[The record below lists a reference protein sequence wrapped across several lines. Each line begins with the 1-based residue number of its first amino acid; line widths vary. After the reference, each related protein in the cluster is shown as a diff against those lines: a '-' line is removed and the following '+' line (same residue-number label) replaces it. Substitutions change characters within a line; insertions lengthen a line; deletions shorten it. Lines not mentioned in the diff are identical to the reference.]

1 MCSNTHCCDPPTLCC
16 SVASSPRQQTPQP
29 LNHAWKLW
37 KTGLEKHGSVWAV
50 GPQGELLCVS
60 SAVLCCPFLQ
70 NPWRSASLHE
80 FSPNLC
86 VQGRCLYVEVAA
98 RQALSLYTTYS
109 TWAENSGFASTS
121 SFAWSFWSDPWKA
134 ACCHLLLLSPPFA
147 VSPFLGCKL
156 FKMLSV
162 PVKCLAQSFFSGQ
175 WGI

>member
-109 TWAENSGFASTS
+109 TLGWKLRFCFHFIFCLIFLKRSLKS
-121 SFAWSFWSDPWKA
+121 S
-134 ACCHLLLLSPPFA
+134 LLSPPFA
-147 VSPFLGCKL
+147 VTSIC
-156 FKMLSV
+156 
-162 PVKCLAQSFFSGQ
+162 CLTFFGL
-175 WGI
+175 